1 MVTWQGISLVNI
13 SQTSEFF
20 TTAVPQVA
28 VSRVDPN
35 LIAVAWRKYGLPIN
49 TNAGANPGERTA
61 DCHVA
66 VSTDGG
72 QTFTGTDL
80 MPILRQRTDPE
91 MPTQPEPGL
100 FYCNWSWVSIGDDR
114 TIYAGGAMFTA
125 LGDIGWPGRPSNA
138 PKQGRASVTTSSDDG
153 HTWSPPTLGIKISH
167 FAPGLTGLGCSNVL
181 PCVSTPGGTDQWHT
195 PWDNAMGVAA
205 SGSTT
210 FYSKAGSHVVAS
222 EDRAQSFGTVYQIQ
236 VPGWTFSAG
245 PLAAAGDLMVTPII
259 ATLTP
264 LQATCPCLGVATSTD
279 RGATWSA
286 QIFAQASEFNSSAA
300 GDTARYPFAAM
311 DPRNP
316 SRYAVAAYTPDRKSV
331 QVYWTENDG
340 ENWRNA
346 AVGPIPSSGPLPITA
361 PIARAGKIG
370 LGYTT
375 DGKLLV
381 VWRVFQAPDNPN
393 VPGGP
398 GKFDT
403 LAALLHGDSF
413 GPTIRVSPKS
423 STYPIGTTVG
433 AGVPNAADY
442 QLNNGGG
449 DFSTWITGNQQFAL
463 VAFPYAP
470 GGLVLDTYFAKIP
483 LSIM

>member
-1 MVTWQGISLVNI
+1 MIGKRFLLRSLETVIDRSATSSGRSLRIDACAKRSLIRGLAAVCLGMLGTHYDAAWAGPMLTWQGISLVNI
-13 SQTSEFF
+13 SQISQSFVTG
-20 TTAVPQVA
+20 VPQVA

-35 LIAVAWRKYGLPIN
+35 LIAVAWRNYGLPIN

-72 QTFTGTDL
+72 QTFTDTNL

-114 TIYAGGAMFTA
+114 TIYAGGSMFTA

-138 PKQGRASVTTSSDDG
+138 PKQGRASVTISSDDG
-153 HTWSPPTLGIKISH
+153 RTWSPPALGIKMSH

-205 SGSTT
+205 PGSTT
-210 FYSKAGSHVVAS
+210 FYSLASGYLVAS
-222 EDRAQSFGTVYQIQ
+222 DARAQAFGTVYRVN
-236 VPGWTFSAG
+236 VPGWTFSNG
-245 PLAAAGDLMVTPII
+245 KLDAAGDLLVMPII
-259 ATLTP
+259 ATSTP
-264 LQATCPCLGVATSTD
+264 VQATCPCLGVATSTNK
-279 RGATWSA
+279 GATWSA
-286 QIFAQASEFNSSAA
+286 KIIAQASQFNSSAT
-300 GDTARYPFAAM
+300 GDTARYPFAAI

-331 QVYWTENDG
+331 QVYWTQNDG
-340 ENWRNA
+340 DTWSNA
-346 AVGPIPSSGPLPITA
+346 AVGPIPSSGPLPVTA

-375 DGKLLV
+375 DGQLL
-381 VWRVFQAPDNPN
+381 
-393 VPGGP
+393 
-398 GKFDT
+398 
-403 LAALLHGDSF
+403 
-413 GPTIRVSPKS
+413 
-423 STYPIGTTVG
+423 
-433 AGVPNAADY
+433 
-442 QLNNGGG
+442 
-449 DFSTWITGNQQFAL
+449 
-463 VAFPYAP
+463 
-470 GGLVLDTYFAKIP
+470 
-483 LSIM
+483 LSLIHI